1 MRGNR
6 IPYKIN
12 VRKYAYEART
22 YYGEVR
28 GKRQA
33 KEVHKFCEAPNRVE
47 EIQRQIRDYP
57 RECDEQNI
65 HDDKSCN
72 K

>member
-1 MRGNR
+1 MPPATGYSRFAEQQHVAYLKAAKRENR

-28 GKRQA
+28 GKPQA
-33 KEVHKFCEAPNRVE
+33 NEVHEFC
-47 EIQRQIRDYP
+47 
-57 RECDEQNI
+57 
-65 HDDKSCN
+65 
-72 K
+72 